1 MPRAVLA
8 SLPNQDSDNGCASSS
23 HMTAGFPRSLRL
35 LKAAEFKAVFANACK
50 SGDGN
55 ITLLARANGM
65 EHPRLGMA
73 ISRKSVRLAVGRNR
87 IKRQLREYLRL
98 HQDQIGGF
106 DLVVLCRSG
115 VNQLDKQAL
124 RQAIENCF
132 IKLSQRCAGT

>member
-1 MPRAVLA
+1 
-8 SLPNQDSDNGCASSS
+8 
-23 HMTAGFPRSLRL
+23 MTAGFPRNLRL